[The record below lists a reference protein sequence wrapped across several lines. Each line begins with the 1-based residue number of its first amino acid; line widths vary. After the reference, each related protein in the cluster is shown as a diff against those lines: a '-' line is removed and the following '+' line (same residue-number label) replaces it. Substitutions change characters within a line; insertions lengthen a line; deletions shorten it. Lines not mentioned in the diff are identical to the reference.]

1 MAKTFDA
8 VFENGVLKPM
18 EPLELLHSQHVQV
31 TISTKPEFGD
41 SIADYFKPEEW
52 EAAKQDDISLEQ
64 VRAAL
69 ASISGSLSATI
80 IESREERF

>member
-1 MAKTFDA
+1 MVKTFDA
-8 VFENGVLKPM
+8 VYENGVLRPM

-31 TISTKPEFGD
+31 TITTKPDPGD

-52 EAAKQDDISLEQ
+52 EAAKQDDISLEE

-69 ASISGSLSATI
+69 ASINGSLSATI